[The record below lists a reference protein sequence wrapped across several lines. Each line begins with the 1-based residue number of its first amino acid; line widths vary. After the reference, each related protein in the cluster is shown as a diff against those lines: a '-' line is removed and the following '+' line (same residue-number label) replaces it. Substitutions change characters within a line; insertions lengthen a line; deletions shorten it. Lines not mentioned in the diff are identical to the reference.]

1 MTELELAELL
11 RTGLLEGMLVL
22 TAPLLAA
29 FVVGTAVGVLQS
41 ATGVH
46 EPVIG
51 LLPKLV
57 AMGIVLFVTTPW
69 MIERMI
75 DLFRTAV
82 GYP

>member
-29 FVVGTAVGVLQS
+29 FVVGTAVGILQS

-57 AMGIVLFVTTPW
+57 AMGIVLFVTMPW

-75 DLFRTAV
+75 DLFRTAA